1 MLTKEGMTRCSV
13 GWLSAWSLSIVVL
26 ISDRG
31 FRISAI
37 VSNCFSVGI
46 FSTNLLSNT
55 PSSRRAFKG
64 FRILRMLS
72 MHKHIEFQ
80 RVSAGWTIL
89 TKGTEKENESP
100 QWQSYFWLLSHSVTL
115 VTGLCLALLP
125 LALTLV
131 LVVNL
136 SVRHIVHYRSC
147 FAWTGANDKMN
158 EIRAILKIMNES
170 ERYNEREKGHFHVNE
185 RDRTILRHRISI
197 FLISICLSVYQNV

>member
-1 MLTKEGMTRCSV
+1 
-13 GWLSAWSLSIVVL
+13 
-26 ISDRG
+26 
-31 FRISAI
+31 

-100 QWQSYFWLLSHSVTL
+100 QWQSYFWLLSHNS
-115 VTGLCLALLP
+115 ALLP
-125 LALTLV
+125 LALT

-170 ERYNEREKGHFHVNE
+170 ERYNEREKGHFDVNE